1 MRSKEDSVADSSVK
15 SGRGDTGMNDRRLRF
30 SVLLSL
36 IVVASFTVRLA
47 AIAYWRTGA
56 IENEGAEYARLAEN
70 LRNGVGFVGIAMPGT
85 QLLFNPLFPLLI
97 AAASFVT
104 HNYEWAARLVSLV
117 LGALLPLPVF
127 GIASRLFNRR
137 VGVIAAL
144 LTILHPLLVNLSF
157 TAFSEGPYITL
168 LLSAVYLVV
177 RFLNHSST
185 WVWLSVGAALGLA
198 YLLRAEAVAPFL
210 IAVVFALTATKGGT
224 AVKCKRGVAAI
235 AAFLALASREVILIH
250 RLTGK
255 VLLEGKSTLFFDLGT
270 RILSAEKS
278 LEVDHQLPDGQHDD
292 PPDAPN
298 VVWDRAGLSYQ
309 SAAYKWA
316 HFAIDTHLRGTGT
329 PMRPNAEV
337 IRETRITLKDSF
349 HLVEKAVRHKAHVV
363 INQLLSSWIGPPFLP
378 ALALLGALRRPWRRP
393 QAASR
398 LFVMLVP
405 VAPLVAIFSALWDE
419 PRHYFVFVS
428 FVLIWA
434 SNGLVEV
441 GRWTKASSAAVGWR
455 IVARPVVSKYI
466 IPGLLGLAIIIYPVK
481 GVRTL
486 QGYFTSSSP
495 SSRVEKDVG
504 LWIGHQ
510 QNHTVRIMDLSL
522 PLAFHADAQW
532 VHFPYCNGELAIRF
546 LDVAQVDYV
555 VLRREEKWKQYYEDW
570 LTRRIPDRRAEL
582 LYVSR
587 DADAE
592 FVVYRWHRVDDYR
605 AKDSGLR
612 SAPF

>member
-1 MRSKEDSVADSSVK
+1 MARYFIACP
-15 SGRGDTGMNDRRLRF
+15 GCGDRRLRF
-30 SVLLSL
+30 WVLLSL

-56 IENEGAEYARLAEN
+56 IDKEGAEYARLAEN

-144 LTILHPLLVNLSF
+144 LTILHPLFVNLSF

-177 RFLNHSST
+177 RFLKHSST
-185 WVWLSVGAALGLA
+185 WVWFSVGAAFGLA

-224 AVKCKRGVAAI
+224 AVKCKRAVAAI
-235 AAFLALASREVILIH
+235 AAFLALASPEVILIH

-255 VLLEGKSTLFFDLGT
+255 VLLEGKSTLQFDMGT

-292 PPDAPN
+292 PPYAPN
-298 VVWDRAGLSYQ
+298 VVWERAGLSYQ

-316 HFAIDTHLRGTGT
+316 HFAIDTHLKGTGT

-349 HLVEKAVRHKAHVV
+349 HLVEKAVRHRAPAVV
-363 INQLLSSWIGPPFLP
+363 HQLLSSWIGPPFLP

-405 VAPLVAIFSALWDE
+405 VASLVAIFSALWDE
-419 PRHYFVFVS
+419 SRYYFVFVS

-441 GRWTKASSAAVGWR
+441 GLWTKASSAAVGWR

-481 GVRTL
+481 GVRIL
-486 QGYFTSSSP
+486 EGYFTSSP
-495 SSRVEKDVG
+495 SSRLEKDVG

-546 LDVAQVDYV
+546 LDVAQVDYI
-555 VLRREEKWKQYYEDW
+555 VLRRKEKWKQYYVDW

-582 LYVSR
+582 LYVSP

-592 FVVYRWHRVDDYR
+592 FVVYRWHRVDDHR

-612 SAPF
+612 SAPSSNTE